1 MLTHRWRLNTAA
13 MSGCRYNS
21 GRGSPEYVPMSGRG
35 RSRSPGSHHERPQAE
50 FITTFGS
57 GGDGNVPAVAAGGEY
72 GGGAS
77 SGARRQQQ
85 GQQQGQAVKDALPGV
100 ADPALEGPAMLP
112 AAAYK
117 LHGVRPDDSQRRDRY
132 GGSVSGRVSP
142 ACVFSAVSLCLTSLP
157 VAMLH
162 GHPL

>member
-1 MLTHRWRLNTAA
+1 
-13 MSGCRYNS
+13 
-21 GRGSPEYVPMSGRG
+21 MSGRG

-72 GGGAS
+72 GGGGS
-77 SGARRQQQ
+77 SSARRQQQ

-142 ACVFSAVSLCLTSLP
+142 ACVISAVSLCLTSLP